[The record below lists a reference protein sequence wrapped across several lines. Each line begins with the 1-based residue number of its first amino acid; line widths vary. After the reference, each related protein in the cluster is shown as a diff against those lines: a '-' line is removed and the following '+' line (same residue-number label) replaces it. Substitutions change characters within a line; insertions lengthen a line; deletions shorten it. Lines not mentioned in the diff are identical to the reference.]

1 MRTWVKTPKATE
13 SWPESHIS
21 VLSVLPGKLLEA
33 HRLASQVCRA
43 ASTHPQHI
51 ILKMNV
57 NITLAVCFLVY
68 RTSPLRNLS
77 PLCVQIKPYLCKT
90 HPKLPS
96 SLRAARF
103 WDEVLSWSR
112 HRCKQR
118 ANQTPESRPR
128 STLSHGEEEKVFG
141 AALSGLGE
149 GSLPRAQCWG
159 HLNSSANTQ
168 QQGSDT

>member
-1 MRTWVKTPKATE
+1 MWGPELKPQKPQKAGQSHTYLYSQYFWATP
-13 SWPESHIS
+13 
-21 VLSVLPGKLLEA
+21 
-33 HRLASQVCRA
+33 RLTGWLARCAEQQ
-43 ASTHPQHI
+43 THPQHI

-68 RTSPLRNLS
+68 RTMLPRNLS

-96 SLRAARF
+96 SLRATRF

-128 STLSHGEEEKVFG
+128 STLSHEEEEKVFG
-141 AALSGLGE
+141 AVLSSLGE
-149 GSLPRAQCWG
+149 GSLLRAQCWG

-168 QQGSDT
+168 QEGSNT